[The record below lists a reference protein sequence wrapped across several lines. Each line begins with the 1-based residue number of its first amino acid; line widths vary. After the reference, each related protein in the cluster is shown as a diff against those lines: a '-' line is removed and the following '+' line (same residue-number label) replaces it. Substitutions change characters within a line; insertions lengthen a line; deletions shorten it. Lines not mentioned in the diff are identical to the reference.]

1 MAKHMQLGPGQLRA
15 SIERLRFNTLAMRI
29 TDFSTAVRATVE
41 PPKDIVTLGFV
52 LRADEPFLIAGRHF
66 RVDMMSVFGAGQVSE
81 VRYPAGSRSVTLAM
95 PFAVYA
101 RELAGAPMRDAL
113 DSADANPRVQVTGP
127 DVARLRDI
135 ISTMEALAARDPA
148 LWLDGQ
154 WTANAERALLEAFFL
169 PLGDPALVKVGSA
182 DRSRAARTIV
192 REVEARLDADPMSLP
207 SMPAL
212 CAALRNL
219 SAYARAGVSRSARR
233 QPGASPAPAI
243 AERRPRGPA
252 PLRAGTRHRH
262 PHRHRQW
269 LLASRPLLPVL
280 SRPVR
285 RTADRYASPNG
296 SGASR
301 SAPFLENLP
310 LGARPLQWRVIH
322 RLRPSGF
329 PMRTAR
335 YSGRSGERS
344 PGSRTRSFRACRGL
358 RPRGVQNECSH

>member
-1 MAKHMQLGPGQLRA
+1 MDGSQLAPWASRLSLQGFDRRALDYSMLGTTMAKHMQLGPGQLRA
-15 SIERLRFNTLAMRI
+15 SIERLRFNTLAMRV
-29 TDFSTAVRATVE
+29 TDFSTAVRATVN

-66 RVDMMSVFGAGQVSE
+66 RVGMMSVFGAGQVSE

-127 DVARLRDI
+127 DVARLRNI

-154 WTANAERALLEAFFL
+154 WIANAERTLLEAFFR
-169 PLGDPALVKVGSA
+169 PLGDPASVKVGSA

-212 CAALRNL
+212 CAALRISRRTL
-219 SAYARAGVSRSARR
+219 ERAFHDLLGVSPAHHLRLRSLNAVREALLHC
-233 QPGASPAPAI
+233 QPEPGIVTRI
-243 AERRPRGPA
+243 AVDNGFWHLGRFSLSYRALFGERPIDT
-252 PLRAGTRHRH
+252 L
-262 PHRHRQW
+262 
-269 LLASRPLLPVL
+269 
-280 SRPVR
+280 R
-285 RTADRYASPNG
+285 RTDRGDLPQRRS
-296 SGASR
+296 SR
-301 SAPFLENLP
+301 ALLD
-310 LGARPLQWRVIH
+310 
-322 RLRPSGF
+322 
-329 PMRTAR
+329 
-335 YSGRSGERS
+335 RSR
-344 PGSRTRSFRACRGL
+344 
-358 RPRGVQNECSH
+358 